1 MAEVEA
7 IAQHLLALD
16 EDELMAQIGARSQAI
31 ETSPEAASIE
41 SLEEE
46 VPVPRGAF
54 DDLLN
59 AGKNIFAPASAQAYK
74 ILCSPIGGD
83 SDLAKELDKL
93 MNEKTSEAA
102 AQMTKLLAPVLVGSL
117 GLPQS
122 IAVMVGSLIVKK
134 VAKGTSDFIC
144 ENWKATLESSTTPS
158 VSSPESSPIAPAEPP
173 DTPEPSAS

>member
-1 MAEVEA
+1 MAELEA
-7 IAQHLLALD
+7 IAQNLLALD

-31 ETSPEAASIE
+31 EASPRAASID

-46 VPVPRGAF
+46 IPVPRGAF
-54 DDLLN
+54 DDLFK

-83 SDLAKELDKL
+83 SELAKELDKL
-93 MNEKTSEAA
+93 MSEKTTEAA
-102 AQMTKLLAPVLVGSL
+102 AKMTAAITPVLVGSL

-134 VAKGTSDFIC
+134 IASGASNFIC
-144 ENWKATLESSTTPS
+144 ENWKATLEGTTPS
-158 VSSPESSPIAPAEPP
+158 ASSPESSPIAPSEPP

>member
-1 MAEVEA
+1 MAEVEV
-7 IAQHLLALD
+7 IAQNLMVLD

-31 ETSPEAASIE
+31 EASPRAASIE

-54 DDLLN
+54 DDLLK
-59 AGKNIFAPASAQAYK
+59 AGKNTFAPASAQVYNL
-74 ILCSPIGGD
+74 LCSSMGGN

-93 MNEKTSEAA
+93 MNEKTTEAA
-102 AQMTKLLAPVLVGSL
+102 SKMAAALTPVLVGSL

-134 VAKGTSDFIC
+134 IAKGTSDFIC
-144 ENWKATLESSTTPS
+144 ENWKATLEGSAIPST
-158 VSSPESSPIAPAEPP
+158 SSPESSLIAPTEPP

>member
-7 IAQHLLALD
+7 IAQNLLALD

-31 ETSPEAASIE
+31 EASSRAASID

-54 DDLLN
+54 DDLLR
-59 AGKNIFAPASAQAYK
+59 AGKNIFAPASTQAYK
-74 ILCSPIGGD
+74 ILCSPMGGN

-93 MNEKTSEAA
+93 MNQKTAEAA
-102 AQMTKLLAPVLVGSL
+102 TKMTAAIAPVLVSSL

-134 VAKGTSDFIC
+134 VAKGTSDFVC
-144 ENWKATLESSTTPS
+144 ENWKATLEGSAAAAVST
-158 VSSPESSPIAPAEPP
+158 PESLQIAPSELP

>member
-7 IAQHLLALD
+7 IAQSLLALD
-16 EDELMAQIGARSQAI
+16 EDDLMAQIGARSQAI
-31 ETSPEAASIE
+31 EVSSDAASLE

-54 DDLLN
+54 DDLLK

-93 MNEKTSEAA
+93 MNEKTAEAA
-102 AQMTKLLAPVLVGSL
+102 SQMAAVLTPVLVGSL

-144 ENWKATLESSTTPS
+144 ENWKATLEGVATPS
-158 VSSPESSPIAPAEPP
+158 ASGPESSPIAPAEPP
-173 DTPEPSAS
+173 DTPEPSAT